1 MEWVE
6 KKSSELY
13 VSSSGLSKSSD
24 QFGYGYPFLSYKDVF
39 NNYYA
44 PDKLSTLV
52 NSTEKDRM
60 KCSVKQGDVFL
71 TRTSETT
78 DELGMSC
85 VALHDYVNATF
96 NGFTKRLRPL
106 TDEIEP
112 KYAAYYFRS
121 PYFRSQCISLASLIT
136 RASLNDG
143 MIRRLKIRY
152 PLNRKVQEKIGEI
165 LYTYDTLIE
174 NNTKRIRLLEKMAEN
189 LYKEWFVRF
198 RFPGHENVEME
209 NGLPKGWKVMHI
221 KDIATLKSGFA
232 FKSEWFVSEGCGV
245 AKIKDIGETFMDLS
259 NLSYVCE
266 DNCKKAQRFI
276 LKEGM
281 LTIALTGAT
290 IGKISIV
297 PKHSTCIYTNQRL
310 GKFFVEN
317 QPIDSLPFL
326 YCLFS
331 QESMVQDIINLANS
345 SSAQPNISPE
355 QINNIKFTCD
365 EKIIDK
371 YNQMLKG
378 YFQIMIDLHCQ
389 NSLLARQRYLLLP
402 RLMSGKLEVK
412 VKA

>member
-209 NGLPKGWKVMHI
+209 NGLPKGWKYVN
-221 KDIATLKSGFA
+221 F
-232 FKSEWFVSEGCGV
+232 
-245 AKIKDIGETFMDLS
+245 S
-259 NLSYVCE
+259 NLSP
-266 DNCKKAQRFI
+266 I
-276 LKEGM
+276 
-281 LTIALTGAT
+281 LTGKKDANYASQN
-290 IGKISIV
+290 GK
-297 PKHSTCIYTNQRL
+297 Y
-310 GKFFVEN
+310 KFFTCSKNDLVADNYSFDCFAIILAGNGDLNVKLYDGQFEAYQRTYVLSPYDVEHIYVSYYTI
-317 QPIDSLPFL
+317 QSELDRLL
-326 YCLFS
+326 
-331 QESMVQDIINLANS
+331 VGA
-345 SSAQPNISPE
+345 AGAV
-355 QINNIKFTCD
+355 IKFLTKGMI
-365 EKIIDK
+365 EKIKVLLPTNDVLVRFNSIQEHN
-371 YNQMLKG
+371 YRLRQNLKR
-378 YFQIMIDLHCQ
+378 Q
-389 NSLLARQRYLLLP
+389 NSLLARQRDLLLP